1 MIIQKIHTFWE
12 DTAKVWLHELL
23 EMFRDEGALLFV
35 ILLPLAYPLLYSW
48 IYNNEVVREVPVAVV
63 DCSNSATSRE
73 FVRHIDASPDVMVAE
88 RCTSLEEASR
98 LVGKH
103 KVYGVVYLPSDF
115 DTNLNRMEQAHVSVY
130 CNMGLMLTYK
140 AIFQTCTA
148 VAADMNSGIQIRLSG
163 NKTNREDELTTAPLS
178 ITDVPMFNNTSGYG
192 NFILPAVLV
201 LILQQ
206 ILLLGIGITYG
217 TSYEKNRFLRI
228 RPMLDRRFG
237 LARIMVGRTMGF
249 FVLFMLIAAWV
260 ILGVPRLFH
269 FVQLI
274 HFTDFL
280 LFTIPYLLACIFFAI
295 TFSFFVRQRENVML
309 LVVFT
314 SVPFLFLSGISWPKS
329 NVPEFWQYVSWIAP
343 SSFGIQGFVK
353 LNTLGATFSDI
364 LPEIKGLWA
373 QTVVYGALASFVT
386 YWQVK
391 GSKPETEDGT
401 AETKE
406 QAALENQK

>member
-1 MIIQKIHTFWE
+1 MTIKKIHTFWE
-12 DTAKVWLHELL
+12 DTAKVWLHEHL

-35 ILLPLAYPLLYSW
+35 MLLPLAYPLLYSW

-73 FVRHIDASPDVMVAE
+73 FVRHVDASPDVMVAE
-88 RCTSLEEASR
+88 RCASLEEASR

-115 DTNLNRMEQAHVSVY
+115 DTRLNRMEQAHVSVY

-178 ITDVPMFNNTSGYG
+178 ITDVPMFNNTRGYG
-192 NFILPAVLV
+192 TFILPAVLV

-249 FVLFMLIAAWV
+249 LVLFMLIAAWV
-260 ILGVPRLFH
+260 ILAVPRLFH

-274 HFTDFL
+274 HFGDFL
-280 LFTIPYLLACIFFAI
+280 LFTFPYLLACIFFAI
-295 TFSFFVRQRENVML
+295 TFSFFVRRREDVML

-329 NVPEFWQYVSWIAP
+329 NVPELWHYVSWLIP

-364 LPEIKGLWA
+364 LPEIKGLWM
-373 QTVVYGALASFVT
+373 QTVVYGVLASLVT

-391 GSKPETEDGT
+391 GSKQETE
-401 AETKE
+401 
-406 QAALENQK
+406 